1 MLKIDKKGNIL
12 RPNGTVLGAPK
23 KTGNIYRSS
32 NRTGRIDLETG
43 DVFDLKE
50 QLLGRVDG
58 GKFEILKEAS
68 RKEATLKE
76 VSLKEATCK
85 INKQKEIAVAK
96 TSKKSKKS
104 KNKSIKT
111 ISAPATKS
119 EPKIESKNTYV
130 PGLDSKLIV
139 SGKLGNMLYKTPAPT
154 AEEKALEEIN
164 KRRGWKYI
172 DWDDLSRKEDL
183 TDSELERYELYV
195 NWYYFLSM
203 HPDREFNDT
212 YKKKFKQHLIL
223 RTLNLIPYNGTQA
236 TKSEEYKASS
246 IKEDRKRAEHIKE
259 LKAKREARKKIR
271 AEE

>member
-12 RPNGTVLGAPK
+12 RPNGTVLGTPK

-50 QLLGRVDG
+50 QLLGKVDV
-58 GKFEILKEAS
+58 GKFE
-68 RKEATLKE
+68 
-76 VSLKEATCK
+76 VLKEATCK
-85 INKQKEIAVAK
+85 INKKKEITAAK

-104 KNKSIKT
+104 KNKPNKV
-111 ISAPATKS
+111 ISTPDSKS
-119 EPKIESKNTYV
+119 ESKIESKNTYV

-139 SGKLGNMLYKTPAPT
+139 SGKLGKILYKTPAPT

-164 KRRGWKYI
+164 KRRGWKYM